1 MSTGLVHIE
10 SRATNRHPSASQSHD
25 DGGTPVRH
33 TETINL
39 FKEDDPP
46 AESEFANA
54 LHTFST
60 TLDEDYNKLIAAAT
74 ASGRRLV
81 DSGRLERAESLQ
93 NLILAV
99 YRDSF
104 GTGNKETLWAMRLR
118 GNHNDALALMK
129 EAIEQGHNVWTEDD
143 LDARYFMHE
152 VALELFRSIAQD
164 FERILVLDNA
174 ETLTVIHNLAPVR
187 MNLGDRKTAAVLF
200 EKVWKTRRRVLGDED
215 PQTTHSLASLASL
228 RLEQGMHQ
236 DAISLQ
242 RVVPDSTR
250 KRFGEAHPDTLWAK
264 AQLANT
270 SRYTGNNDE
279 AGTLF
284 AQVLESRGQDFD
296 EEGPEMLSAINDCAN
311 WLQDRGHAA
320 RAQPMFEKIWK

>member
-143 LDARYFMHE
+143 LDASAYE
-152 VALELFRSIAQD
+152 
-164 FERILVLDNA
+164 
-174 ETLTVIHNLAPVR
+174 P
-187 MNLGDRKTAAVLF
+187 GDRKTAAVLF